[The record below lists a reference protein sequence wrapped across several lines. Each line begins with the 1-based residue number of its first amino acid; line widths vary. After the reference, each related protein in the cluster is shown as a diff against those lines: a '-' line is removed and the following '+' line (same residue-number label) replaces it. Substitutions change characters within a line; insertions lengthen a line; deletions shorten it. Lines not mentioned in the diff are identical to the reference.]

1 MLHLAYPSSD
11 RKGIRL
17 FCVPHAGGGLSVF
30 RGWQQQLGPAVGAV
44 IVRLPGREDRFR
56 EDPYRNMDELVSD
69 LTDAVLGLLNSG
81 DRFAFFGNSL
91 GGLIAFETVH
101 EIRRRTGY
109 EAQHLFVSSVG
120 APHLTPLLPPISQLD
135 DSAFVR
141 EVSWRYGGI
150 PSQVLNDQEFMAA
163 MLPTLRADIGLL
175 DSYKR
180 TEPRPLS
187 CSITA
192 FGGIRDR
199 TLSMEHLMAWSE
211 QTASAFNHVL
221 LDQGHL
227 YLDGARQ
234 VLTAHIQNALSL

>member
-1 MLHLAYPSSD
+1 MLHIAYPSD
-11 RKGIRL
+11 CKAIRL

-30 RGWQQQLGPAVGAV
+30 RGWQQQLGSEVGAV

-56 EDPYRNMDELVSD
+56 EDPYRNMNLLVSD
-69 LTDAVLGLLNSG
+69 LAESVVDSLDSG
-81 DRFAFFGNSL
+81 ERFAFFGNSL

-109 EAQHLFVSSVG
+109 VAEHLFVSSVG
-120 APHLTPLLPPISQLD
+120 APQLTPLLPPISHLD
-135 DSAFVR
+135 DVEFVR

-150 PSQVLNDQEFMAA
+150 PAQILNDQEFMAA

-175 DSYKR
+175 ESYKR

-187 CSITA
+187 CPITA
-192 FGGIRDR
+192 FRGMRDR
-199 TLSMEHLMAWSE
+199 TLPAEHLMGWAE
-211 QTASAFNHVL
+211 QTTSSFTPVL

-227 YLDGARQ
+227 YLESARQ
-234 VLTAHIQNALSL
+234 ELTTRIQNALLN